1 MRRLSGRLI
10 AGMTKLGLEVMTP
23 AAPESRA
30 GNAAF
35 ARSDTSSFLRKAS
48 ADGIL
53 VWGDNGRIRA
63 SAHLFTTR
71 EDIEYFLDRL
81 PGYLA

>member
-1 MRRLSGRLI
+1 
-10 AGMTKLGLEVMTP
+10 MTTLGLEVMTP
-23 AAPESRA
+23 AEPESRA

-35 ARSDTSSFLRKAS
+35 VRSDTGSFIRKAGE
-48 ADGIL
+48 DGIL

-71 EDIEYFLDRL
+71 EDIERFLDRL

>member
-1 MRRLSGRLI
+1 
-10 AGMTKLGLEVMTP
+10 MTTLGLEVMTP
-23 AAPESRA
+23 AEPESRA

-35 ARSDTSSFLRKAS
+35 ARSDTRSFMRKAS

-71 EDIEYFLDRL
+71 EDIEFFLDRL

>member
-1 MRRLSGRLI
+1 M
-10 AGMTKLGLEVMTP
+10 
-23 AAPESRA
+23 
-30 GNAAF
+30 
-35 ARSDTSSFLRKAS
+35 SFLRKAD

-53 VWGDNGRIRA
+53 VWGDNGRIRV

-71 EDIEYFLDRL
+71 EDIELFLERL